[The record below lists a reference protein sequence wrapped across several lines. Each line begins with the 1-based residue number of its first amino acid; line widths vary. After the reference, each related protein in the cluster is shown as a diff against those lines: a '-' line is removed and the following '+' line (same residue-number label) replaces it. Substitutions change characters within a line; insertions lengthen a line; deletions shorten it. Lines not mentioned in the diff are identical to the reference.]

1 MNIMIGDTIVL
12 DDKRIG
18 IVENRSGNDL
28 TVRLPDDGNLREH
41 IFRSQAKPLAEVI
54 YEARAHGRRLPL
66 STNIRLTGNST
77 LAELVSLFGYST
89 GQMRRDSLQKVLNQL
104 IKNTDLN

>member
-28 TVRLPDDGNLREH
+28 TVRLPAIDGH
-41 IFRSQAKPLAEVI
+41 
-54 YEARAHGRRLPL
+54 AR
-66 STNIRLTGNST
+66 
-77 LAELVSLFGYST
+77 
-89 GQMRRDSLQKVLNQL
+89 D
-104 IKNTDLN
+104 

>member
-1 MNIMIGDTIVL
+1 MNIMVGDTIVL

-18 IVENRSGNDL
+18 IVENRSGSDL

-54 YEARAHGRRLPL
+54 YEARDHGRV
-66 STNIRLTGNST
+66 
-77 LAELVSLFGYST
+77 LASWQQYQPHG
-89 GQMRRDSLQKVLNQL
+89 KV
-104 IKNTDLN
+104 DAG